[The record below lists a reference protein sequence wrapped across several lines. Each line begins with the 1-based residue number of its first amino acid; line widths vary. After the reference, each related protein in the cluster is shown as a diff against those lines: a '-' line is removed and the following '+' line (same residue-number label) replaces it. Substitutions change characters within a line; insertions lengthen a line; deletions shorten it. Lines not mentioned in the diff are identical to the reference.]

1 MQTLQLWTDAR
12 DERAQTLAET
22 LVHVDVRGRDTEEE
36 LQDER

>member
-1 MQTLQLWTDAR
+1 MQTLQLWTDAC